1 MVPGNVPAA
10 PGMVAL
16 SRISASAEAAEAWPL
31 PLPVMAG
38 VSALLA
44 ATALLPQPLAWS
56 AALSAVILFGVPH
69 GALDGEVA
77 RPMLRPRFGRAWF
90 AVFALPYLSLSAA
103 VLLAWR
109 AAPEATLAAFLAVSV
124 LHFGAEDA
132 GPGRPLE
139 ALARGGLPIAL
150 PVLLHPTAVAEIF
163 GAVTLAPMPVVPS
176 WLRAGALAWAVLL
189 PFACAAM
196 LVAGRRRAAAEMAA
210 LGLFSAA
217 LPPLAAFALYFVALH
232 APRHM
237 AGLAAHPRRAPR
249 VRSMGEAARR
259 SLPVTA
265 LTLLIGA
272 ALWPLFPGPAPERL
286 LTLTLQGLAALTLPH
301 LLLEWAAGRDDTTA
315 KSNAT
320 TSSQLRRRDQ
330 GVVG

>member
-1 MVPGNVPAA
+1 MPGSGPVSPLPA
-10 PGMVAL
+10 G
-16 SRISASAEAAEAWPL
+16 AETAGTWPL
-31 PLPVMAG
+31 PLPAMAG
-38 VSALLA
+38 IAALLA

-56 AALSAVILFGVPH
+56 AALVAVVLLGVPH

-139 ALARGGLPIAL
+139 TLARGGLPVAL
-150 PVLLHPTAVAEIF
+150 PVLLHSDAVAAIF
-163 GAVTLAPMPVVPS
+163 GVVTLAPMPVVPP
-176 WLRAGALAWAVLL
+176 WLRAGALAWAAVL

-196 LVAGRRRAAAEMAA
+196 LAAGRWRVAVEVAT
-210 LGLFSAA
+210 LGLLFAA
-217 LPPLAAFALYFVALH
+217 LPPLAAFALYFIALH

-237 AGLAAHPRRAPR
+237 AALAAHPRRAPR
-249 VRSMGEAARR
+249 VRSMGEAVRR

-272 ALWPLFPGPAPERL
+272 ALWPLFPGTAPERL
-286 LTLTLQGLAALTLPH
+286 LALTLQGLAALTLPH
-301 LLLEWAAGRDDTTA
+301 LLLDWLISRSDDP
-315 KSNAT
+315 
-320 TSSQLRRRDQ
+320 D
-330 GVVG
+330 VP